1 MEETKKSSV
10 ATKKILAEKTKAYMK
25 LSPEEAASAFG
36 PLLRE
41 YQLEV
46 EGLSKRCRFAEG
58 AFAQVHSGLSKMPPA
73 VPDNSSELET
83 LKSEL
88 ADLERELTKM
98 RNQDITVRRLE
109 TRVKELEAQKK
120 ADMSS
125 MENEVA
131 RRIEEAEAQFN
142 IKSQQQKSELERAI
156 VRGNQLESEVTRLS
170 NTLSADRQKYDQ
182 TVLSKQEEITSLTQ
196 QIETLQVK
204 VTSVSSSGEGTLSL
218 YKDLVDK
225 GEIRV
230 KFLEKELET
239 VKAQTAN
246 ANQKLVEQVRVLTES
261 LNQSD
266 AQLQEQSAHVAAI
279 ESLLTKYKAEGPNIE
294 EQLHAVLKEHE
305 SKLATLSKLEQS
317 MKGEISKLKQ
327 EISSKDSEIQTLK
340 NDASSSGV
348 VLPVAASNSTD
359 DVVAIIQAQRDRL
372 RQRVLDLE
380 SERDSLKQTQFE
392 LNNRINVLAGETR
405 KIENEKNFWKAQ
417 SVENKGKSPGDVE
430 LGSFSSN
437 GPPSLSSV
445 RKRTTNDME
454 QTVTSILVW
463 GLANPVTRRAGLVYL
478 LTLHL
483 LVFFVLYRLSS
494 ILSSSSQ

>member
-1 MEETKKSSV
+1 
-10 ATKKILAEKTKAYMK
+10 
-25 LSPEEAASAFG
+25 
-36 PLLRE
+36 
-41 YQLEV
+41 
-46 EGLSKRCRFAEG
+46 
-58 AFAQVHSGLSKMPPA
+58 
-73 VPDNSSELET
+73 
-83 LKSEL
+83 
-88 ADLERELTKM
+88 
-98 RNQDITVRRLE
+98 
-109 TRVKELEAQKK
+109 
-120 ADMSS
+120 

-437 GPPSLSSV
+437 GPPSLS
-445 RKRTTNDME
+445 
-454 QTVTSILVW
+454 
-463 GLANPVTRRAGLVYL
+463 
-478 LTLHL
+478 
-483 LVFFVLYRLSS
+483 
-494 ILSSSSQ
+494 